1 MYIIRVLTS
10 LVLCLAASTVSADD
24 RSLALEMVNKA
35 REAQGVAPL
44 TWNSDLAAYAQ
55 FWAVQ
60 IGAGAQPFSHAPAQL
75 RPQQGE
81 NIYEHQSGQC
91 DAAFDTPLQTAMRE
105 WLSQVTLYDGQPLKT
120 GQEHWLH
127 WSQCMW
133 ADTTQ
138 IGCAQAYSVSDAYKV
153 FNVCRFLPQGNIL
166 GEKPF

>member
-1 MYIIRVLTS
+1 MYITRVLTC
-10 LVLCLAASTVSADD
+10 LVICLAASTVSADD

-55 FWAVQ
+55 FWALQMGV
-60 IGAGAQPFSHAPAQL
+60 GAQPFSHAPSQL

-91 DAAFDTPLQTAMRE
+91 DAAFDTPLQTA
-105 WLSQVTLYDGQPLKT
+105 VP
-120 GQEHWLH
+120 
-127 WSQCMW
+127 QCMW
-133 ADTTQ
+133 SDTTQ
-138 IGCAQAYSVSDAYKV
+138 IGCARAYSVSDSYKV
-153 FNVCRFLPQGNIL
+153 YNVCRFLPQGNIL